1 MAVLERM
8 RALYRFDEKICN
20 DKGKIGM
27 LRQFIFAK
35 AFSGEL
41 VETEAEMQEGKA
53 GVMKRL
59 RFCLR
64 G

>member
-1 MAVLERM
+1 MIEK
-8 RALYRFDEKICN
+8 RFATTKE
-20 DKGKIGM
+20 KIGM

>member
-1 MAVLERM
+1 VHFTDLIEK
-8 RALYRFDEKICN
+8 RFATTKE
-20 DKGKIGM
+20 KIGM